1 MPNTTHSTRLGHRH
15 RVRQAPVIIKNY
27 GPVYNAPVYHFSF
40 PIGNLTKSPFV
51 ANDAVYDPAS
61 NTTTF
66 TSKAGSNSSDNL
78 VAKVVL
84 NGNFTT
90 ETPPIETVTSDQS
103 SSPSAFNPTVS
114 ETTVSTPTVSVPT
127 VSETN
132 ASATAESAPNVSIAT
147 VSVPSVSVPS
157 VSVPTESIPTESVPS
172 VSIPTVSVPTVS
184 APSVSAPTVSAPTV
198 SELPTNTTTVA
209 ANPSASRSTIG
220 DVDII
225 ALKASTKNFQTRM
238 FKVLTSDKQPLNYDL
253 VESHLKQ
260 RSEGSHNCYSSIK
273 IPSDVKLIMKQQEQ
287 SDKDAIHL
295 KLPAGAPRGTLKR
308 MLEKVPQ
315 PWHIHKIIVHFN
327 DKEFEPFEVRYFNS
341 VFPFTK
347 QVDPTNPVLACV
359 SKKLDNVHFWQA
371 LRLRD
376 ELRQIHILQKKLATE
391 NWEENECPTNNEK
404 DLAKLNGVT
413 NYPTVV
419 TSVYDSAENQGS
431 VCDESKDDVKEE
443 TQVAVSVIDVDS
455 EPQPIDNT
463 KAEESD
469 AEENQ
474 GSVSGGNKDDV
485 KEENQA
491 VVSPN
496 VFNSDPKLIDTDEK
510 AIDSSVKE
518 ESVPNLNVKEE
529 SAIHSNVKESAIKP
543 NDKEEF
549 VIVQDDNLPYVH
561 GLSKLLDLREEN
573 FNTIFS
579 EMVLPLLT
587 SDWQGQL
594 PGDEPPTFVRLEFFL
609 TEKGKINKS
618 YKTRCEKRLATFAR
632 AVRQHLLDMGTS
644 QEAVLKRTL
653 ESDLNKRT
661 FSLYYLTIQL
671 LQTPDWKKIEPM
683 KLMKSLMAS
692 AGKIF
697 NSVSRFLNSLVKEF
711 QLAVDGTEFD
721 EQLVEKLNHMI
732 SITESEVQKVLEAT
746 VRLGMKDYD
755 LFEKFTM
762 LDCLPPKPEI
772 KEVIDK
778 QPDELN
784 SILRQ

>member
-1 MPNTTHSTRLGHRH
+1 MPNTTHSTRMGHRH
-15 RVRQAPVIIKNY
+15 PVPQAPVIIKNY

-40 PIGNLTKSPFV
+40 PIGNLSNSPFI

-84 NGNFTT
+84 NGNFTAKT
-90 ETPPIETVTSDQS
+90 PSFETAESDQS

-114 ETTVSTPTVSVPT
+114 ETTGSTPTVSVPT

-132 ASATAESAPNVSIAT
+132 ASATAESAPNVSTAT
-147 VSVPSVSVPS
+147 VSVPPVSVPS
-157 VSVPTESIPTESVPS
+157 VSVPTESVPS
-172 VSIPTVSVPTVS
+172 VSVPTVS
-184 APSVSAPTVSAPTV
+184 VPTV

-209 ANPSASRSTIG
+209 ANPSASPSTIG

-225 ALKASTKNFQTRM
+225 ALKASTKNLQTRIY
-238 FKVLTSDKQPLNYDL
+238 KVLSSHKQPLNYDL
-253 VESHLKQ
+253 VKSHLKQ
-260 RSEGSHNCYSSIK
+260 RSGRSHNCYSKIE

-295 KLPAGAPRGTLKR
+295 ELPAGAPRGTLKR

-315 PWHIHKIIVHFN
+315 PWHIHKVIVHFN

-341 VFPFTK
+341 VYPFTK
-347 QVDPTNPVLACV
+347 RVDPTNSVLACV

-391 NWEENECPTNNEK
+391 NGGEQNECLTNNK
-404 DLAKLNGVT
+404 KGLAAFNGVT

-419 TSVYDSAENQGS
+419 TNVYDTGENQGS
-431 VCDESKDDVKEE
+431 VCDESKEGVKEE
-443 TQVAVSVIDVDS
+443 TQVVVSVIAIDS
-455 EPQPIDNT
+455 GPQPIDI
-463 KAEESD
+463 
-469 AEENQ
+469 
-474 GSVSGGNKDDV
+474 GCVKD
-485 KEENQA
+485 KEEP
-491 VVSPN
+491 V
-496 VFNSDPKLIDTDEK
+496 T
-510 AIDSSVKE
+510 
-518 ESVPNLNVKEE
+518 NLNVKEE
-529 SAIHSNVKESAIKP
+529 SAIKP
-543 NDKEEF
+543 NDNEGS
-549 VIVQDDNLPYVH
+549 VVVQDDNLPYVH
-561 GLSKLLDLREEN
+561 GLSKLLDLREES
-573 FNTIFS
+573 FDTIFS
-579 EMVLPLLT
+579 GMILPLLT

-594 PGDEPPTFVRLEFFL
+594 PDDEEPTFVRLEFFL

-618 YKTRCEKRLATFAR
+618 YKTRCERQLATFIR
-632 AVRQHLLDMGTS
+632 TVHQHLLDMDTS

-653 ESDLNKRT
+653 ESDLYKRT
-661 FSLYYLTIQL
+661 FSLYFLAIQL
-671 LQTPDWKKIEPM
+671 LQTPDWKKM
-683 KLMKSLMAS
+683 KRMKQLMAS

-732 SITESEVQKVLEAT
+732 SFTESEVKKVLSAA
-746 VRLGMKDYD
+746 VRLEMKDYV

-762 LDCLPPKPEI
+762 LDRLPPKPEI
-772 KEVIDK
+772 KEVVDK

-784 SILRQ
+784 SSSKQ